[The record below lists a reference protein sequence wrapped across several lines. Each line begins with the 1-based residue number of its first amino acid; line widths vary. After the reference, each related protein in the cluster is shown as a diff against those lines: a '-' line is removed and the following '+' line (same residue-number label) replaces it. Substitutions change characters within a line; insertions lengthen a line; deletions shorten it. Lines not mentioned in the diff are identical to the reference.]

1 MQSLSDEKHVFSTP
15 YNIFGY
21 SISNELTRRYYELR
35 LRQFF
40 DYIQFDLNSD
50 LRERCNSF
58 VARGLTQTGWALNQ
72 IILYLQFQ
80 KDRVKNGEIAA
91 ATLKNFVKAI
101 KLFCE
106 MSDVQIPWKR
116 ITRGLPRARAA
127 ANDRAPTIE
136 EIQKL
141 IQYPD
146 RRLKA
151 IISTMASSGIRLGA

>member
-1 MQSLSDEKHVFSTP
+1 
-15 YNIFGY
+15 
-21 SISNELTRRYYELR
+21 
-35 LRQFF
+35 
-40 DYIQFDLNSD
+40 

-72 IILYLQFQ
+72 IILFLQFQ

-106 MSDVQIPWKR
+106 MSGMQIPSKR
-116 ITRGLPRARAA
+116 ITRGLPQARAA

-141 IQYPD
+141 IHI
-146 RRLKA
+146 L
-151 IISTMASSGIRLGA
+151 TVE